1 MSRYDKNIILTGM
14 PACGKS
20 VTGVVLAKSLN
31 MQFVD
36 TDLLIQ
42 QRAGKSLQRILN
54 EDGMDVFKKTEED
67 VLCSLEVTGTVV
79 ATGGSAVYYEKAM
92 EHLKENGTVVYLEAS
107 LDTVKKR
114 LRNIRTRGVA
124 MKKGQTLDDLYEAR
138 VPLYKKYADVT
149 VDCRGATTEQNVE
162 KIILTRPAVEAG
174 EALGFLPGDLQ
185 EKLLP
190 YLRPLYDAMYDMLGA
205 EETMKLIERNVIE
218 IAPLAYMR
226 GRTLANAFVILDEAQ
241 NTTNEQMIMFLTRLG
256 ENSRMI
262 VTGDVTQIDL
272 PRHKESGLKKA
283 MRVLEGIDGIKL
295 FYFEAGDVVRHRLVT
310 KIVEAYE
317 NADKENA

>member
-54 EDGMDVFKKTEED
+54 EDGMEVFKKTEED

-114 LRNIRTRGVA
+114 LE
-124 MKKGQTLDDLYEAR
+124 D
-138 VPLYKKYADVT
+138 
-149 VDCRGATTEQNVE
+149 
-162 KIILTRPAVEAG
+162 
-174 EALGFLPGDLQ
+174 
-185 EKLLP
+185 
-190 YLRPLYDAMYDMLGA
+190 
-205 EETMKLIERNVIE
+205 
-218 IAPLAYMR
+218 
-226 GRTLANAFVILDEAQ
+226 
-241 NTTNEQMIMFLTRLG
+241 IM
-256 ENSRMI
+256 N
-262 VTGDVTQIDL
+262 
-272 PRHKESGLKKA
+272 
-283 MRVLEGIDGIKL
+283 
-295 FYFEAGDVVRHRLVT
+295 
-310 KIVEAYE
+310 
-317 NADKENA
+317 

>member
-149 VDCRGATTEQNVE
+149 VH
-162 KIILTRPAVEAG
+162 
-174 EALGFLPGDLQ
+174 
-185 EKLLP
+185 
-190 YLRPLYDAMYDMLGA
+190 
-205 EETMKLIERNVIE
+205 
-218 IAPLAYMR
+218 
-226 GRTLANAFVILDEAQ
+226 
-241 NTTNEQMIMFLTRLG
+241 
-256 ENSRMI
+256 
-262 VTGDVTQIDL
+262 TGDA
-272 PRHKESGLKKA
+272 A
-283 MRVLEGIDGIKL
+283 MEKTVENIVDVLL
-295 FYFEAGDVVRHRLVT
+295 SF
-310 KIVEAYE
+310 
-317 NADKENA
+317 

>member
-1 MSRYDKNIILTGM
+1 MKLRKCTKENRMTVRNHDKNIILTGM

-54 EDGMDVFKKTEED
+54 EDGIEVFKKTEED
-67 VLCSLEVTGTVV
+67 VLCSLDVTGTVI

-124 MKKGQTLDDLYEAR
+124 MKKGQTLDDLYDAR

-149 VDCRGATTEQNVE
+149 VH
-162 KIILTRPAVEAG
+162 
-174 EALGFLPGDLQ
+174 
-185 EKLLP
+185 
-190 YLRPLYDAMYDMLGA
+190 
-205 EETMKLIERNVIE
+205 
-218 IAPLAYMR
+218 
-226 GRTLANAFVILDEAQ
+226 
-241 NTTNEQMIMFLTRLG
+241 
-256 ENSRMI
+256 
-262 VTGDVTQIDL
+262 TGDAAMEKTVENIID
-272 PRHKESGLKKA
+272 
-283 MRVLEGIDGIKL
+283 VLL
-295 FYFEAGDVVRHRLVT
+295 RF
-310 KIVEAYE
+310 
-317 NADKENA
+317 